1 MGVDDSRTRQNQR
14 VFREVNQ
21 RIADITR
28 GQQELESEFL
38 CECGESSCV
47 AVVGLPLE
55 EYEQVRARGD
65 FFLAAPGHCV
75 EGIDHLV
82 ESRGA
87 YDLLVQI

>member
-1 MGVDDSRTRQNQR
+1 
-14 VFREVNQ
+14 
-21 RIADITR
+21 
-28 GQQELESEFL
+28 
-38 CECGESSCV
+38 V